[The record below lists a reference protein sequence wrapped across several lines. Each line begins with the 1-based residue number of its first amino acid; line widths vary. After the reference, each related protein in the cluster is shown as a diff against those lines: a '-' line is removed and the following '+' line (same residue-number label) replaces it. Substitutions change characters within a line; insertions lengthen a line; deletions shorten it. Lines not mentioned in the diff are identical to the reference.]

1 MNGTGL
7 VGSSPSL
14 RPARPPLALSDWLG
28 PSNPPLPMADDAPSL
43 QQPLTGN
50 SSTPRKKRAWS
61 IVDFLVQ
68 FRWILV
74 IFVVLP
80 VSFAFQCNKDFWDW
94 WSNRKS
100 FAQREREH
108 QAAVQKLVNRLK
120 SRDRRRDGLVCTS
133 RKPWLSVS
141 MRNSDYKRVRRF
153 EVDMNEFCQILAVDT
168 VNRIARCE
176 PYVGM
181 GQLSAVTVPLG
192 YALEVVPELDDLTV
206 GGLINGYGIEGSS
219 HIYGLFQPTRNDSQL
234 PFRRPP
240 RRFHLPR
247 RTRWRRTRLCW
258 RTARWCLASQ
268 LRIPLPPFP
277 RPSALPLPPPPF
289 PPPRRVASNSPQD
302 TVDAYEIVLADG
314 TLVRATRDNE
324 HADLFYAIPWS
335 QGTLGLLVAAEIRL
349 IPVKEFMRVTYTPVR
364 GTLREMTQAYIDS
377 FCPRDGDQ
385 DNPDKVPDFVEGMV
399 YTRSEG
405 VMMTGRRGEG
415 DCGQSALVLVPLYKV
430 ADALELNE
438 REFEVYPIWLC
449 PHRLFKHPMRQMINP
464 QPGFAS
470 TCTRHPFL
478 SIPLFAPPRIIPP
491 SVYPIWLCPH
501 RLFNHPMR
509 QMINP
514 EPGFWDHRRQGDT
527 AAAQMFT
534 DIGLYYAPGA
544 VMRGEEFDGVA
555 AVQRMEKWLIENAS
569 FQALYAVTE
578 LNERDFW
585 RMFDASLYA
594 ACREKYQAVG
604 TFMSVYYK
612 SKKGRKTEAEVM
624 QEERKEKERV
634 GGNAC
639 GAVGTFKNVA
649 CKSRKGLGWNAR
661 YAVGTFMSVYYNSKK
676 GRKTEA
682 EVMQEERK
690 EKERVGG
697 NACGA
702 VGTFKNVA
710 CKSRKGLGWSECN
723 AVGMFMGMAC
733 KSKKGRKTE
742 AEVMQEERK
751 EKEVAIA
758 ESA

>member
-1 MNGTGL
+1 
-7 VGSSPSL
+7 
-14 RPARPPLALSDWLG
+14 
-28 PSNPPLPMADDAPSL
+28 MADDAPSL
-43 QQPLTGN
+43 QQPLTG
-50 SSTPRKKRAWS
+50 SSATTRKKRPWS

-108 QAAVQKLVNRLK
+108 QDAVQKLVNRLK

-141 MRNSDYKRVRRF
+141 MRNSDYKRARRF

-176 PYVGM
+176 PLVSM

-219 HIYGLFQPTRNDSQL
+219 HIYGLFQ
-234 PFRRPP
+234 
-240 RRFHLPR
+240 
-247 RTRWRRTRLCW
+247 
-258 RTARWCLASQ
+258 
-268 LRIPLPPFP
+268 
-277 RPSALPLPPPPF
+277 
-289 PPPRRVASNSPQD
+289 D
-302 TVDAYEIVLADG
+302 TVEAYEIVLADG

-349 IPVKEFMRVTYTPVR
+349 IPVKEYMRVTYTPVR
-364 GTLREMTQAYIDS
+364 GTLREITQAYIDS

-385 DNPDKVPDFVEGMV
+385 DNPAKVPDFVEGMV

-405 VMMTGRRGEG
+405 VMMTGRYASREEATRPGNVINNCGWWWKRWFYQHATDALTRGEFVEYIPTRQYYHRHTRSLYWEGKLILPFG
-415 DCGQSALVLVPLYKV
+415 DQWWFRVLLGWMMPPKVSFLKLTQGEAIRNYYHERHVCQDMLVPLYKV

-438 REFEVYPIWLC
+438 QEFEVYPIWLC
-449 PHRLFKHPMRQMINP
+449 PHRLFTHPMR
-464 QPGFAS
+464 
-470 TCTRHPFL
+470 L
-478 SIPLFAPPRIIPP
+478 
-491 SVYPIWLCPH
+491 
-501 RLFNHPMR
+501 
-509 QMINP
+509 MINP

-527 AAAQMFT
+527 ANAQMFT

-544 VMRGEEFDGVA
+544 VLRGEEFDGVA

-594 ACREKYQAVG
+594 ACREKYHAVG

-624 QEERKEKERV
+624 QEERKEKEV
-634 GGNAC
+634 PVAE
-639 GAVGTFKNVA
+639 AV
-649 CKSRKGLGWNAR
+649 
-661 YAVGTFMSVYYNSKK
+661 
-676 GRKTEA
+676 
-682 EVMQEERK
+682 
-690 EKERVGG
+690 
-697 NACGA
+697 
-702 VGTFKNVA
+702 
-710 CKSRKGLGWSECN
+710 
-723 AVGMFMGMAC
+723 
-733 KSKKGRKTE
+733 
-742 AEVMQEERK
+742 
-751 EKEVAIA
+751 
-758 ESA
+758 